1 MRRCQ
6 PLLGT
11 FVEIS
16 IADQDT
22 DQAIQSAF
30 DQIKKVEQLMS
41 FHDAH
46 SELSIINAQV
56 HCKSIRVHPW
66 TARILRIAQDLYTH
80 TGGLFNC
87 GIGHRMIAAGLL
99 PKHIDFA
106 SHGIGGIED
115 LYFID
120 HDRICALRPLCLDL
134 GGIAKGFAVDEAVKT
149 LIKEGVSSGIVNAGG
164 DLRVFGNKPQTIYI
178 RNPQLPRHLIE
189 LGALSNGAIATSA
202 LYFAKRNQHYS
213 HIINP
218 LATRDIDIHEQF
230 SGSYSV
236 LAKEC
241 VYADALTKVLA
252 LSRQG
257 HHTCFARYGAQ
268 AIQITL

>member
-16 IADQDT
+16 IAEQGA

-41 FHDAH
+41 FHDAR

-66 TARILRIAQDLYTH
+66 TAQILRIAQDLH
-80 TGGLFNC
+80 IHSGGLFNC
-87 GIGHRMIAAGLL
+87 GIGHRLIAAGLL
-99 PKHIDFA
+99 PKHINFA

-120 HDRICALRPLCLDL
+120 YDRICSLRPLCLDL
-134 GGIAKGFAVDEAVKT
+134 GGVAKGFAVDQAVKA

-164 DLRVFGNKPQTIYI
+164 DLRVFGNQPQTIYL
-178 RNPQLPRHLIE
+178 RNPQLPQNLIE
-189 LGALSNGAIATSA
+189 FGSLSNGAIATSA
-202 LYFAKRNQHYS
+202 LYFARRDQQYS

-218 LATRDIDIHEQF
+218 LAKIDIDIHEQF

-257 HHTCFARYGAQ
+257 HHPCFARYGAQ
-268 AIQITL
+268 AIQIVL

>member
-1 MRRCQ
+1 
-6 PLLGT
+6 
-11 FVEIS
+11 
-16 IADQDT
+16 
-22 DQAIQSAF
+22 
-30 DQIKKVEQLMS
+30 
-41 FHDAH
+41 
-46 SELSIINAQV
+46 
-56 HCKSIRVHPW
+56 
-66 TARILRIAQDLYTH
+66 
-80 TGGLFNC
+80 
-87 GIGHRMIAAGLL
+87 
-99 PKHIDFA
+99 
-106 SHGIGGIED
+106 
-115 LYFID
+115 
-120 HDRICALRPLCLDL
+120 LRPLCLDL
-134 GGIAKGFAVDEAVKT
+134 GGIAKGFAVDEAVKS

-257 HHTCFARYGAQ
+257 HHPCFARYGAQ